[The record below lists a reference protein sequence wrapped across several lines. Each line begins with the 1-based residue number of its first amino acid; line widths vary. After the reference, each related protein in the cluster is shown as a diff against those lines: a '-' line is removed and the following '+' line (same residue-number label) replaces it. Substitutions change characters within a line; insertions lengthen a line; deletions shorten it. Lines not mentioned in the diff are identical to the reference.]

1 MSKDDY
7 IVVNG
12 VVIETL
18 PNTMFRVQLT
28 DSKNP
33 QTGASEESPLKGQVV
48 LATVSGKMKMNF
60 IRILEGDTVTVEV
73 SIYDMTRG
81 RIIFRNK

>member
-33 QTGASEESPLKGQVV
+33 QTGEIVESPLKGQVV